1 MHLRT
6 SHDEMHEPLTTCELP
21 RRAFVAGSAAGAI
34 SALAAGRAVAAS
46 EQIGIGFVGYGLI
59 GKRHVLDFQ
68 AQPDVKIVG
77 VAECHQ
83 GRLDEA
89 RAAIGGGVR
98 AHSDFRKLLDD
109 PDVQAVVISTP
120 DHWHALMTMMACAA
134 GKDVYVEKPLTLFP
148 REGQWMIAAAEKHQ
162 RVVQV
167 GTQQRSGPHYAR
179 ARDLIQSGRIG
190 QVVAVRMHALRNI
203 MPGFGRSPDGP
214 PPAGFDWE
222 MFLGPAPLR
231 PYNANRGL
239 YHFRWFWDYSGGQ
252 MTNLGQHSL
261 DIVDW
266 FLGGKWPRAVASFG
280 GRLALTDNGETP
292 DTQEAIFDFP
302 GFTAN
307 WSHREASLGEPAGSS
322 LVFCGTKGSLSIS
335 RSGFVITSDKII
347 RPEDAVPQFT
357 DSQPVGGV
365 QRSRDPGEAKYWTE
379 ALTDQSG
386 NSLEQFRR
394 HTRNFLDC
402 IKSREQPISDLA
414 SAHRVATNCHLANLS
429 LRLGRSLAW
438 DAQAQTIR
446 GDDEAATRIERPYRQ
461 PWERERKAIVG

>member
-1 MHLRT
+1 MN
-6 SHDEMHEPLTTCELP
+6 D
-21 RRAFVAGSAAGAI
+21 
-34 SALAAGRAVAAS
+34 
-46 EQIGIGFVGYGLI
+46 QIGVGFIGFGLI

-68 AQPDVKIVG
+68 AQPDVKIVA

-89 RAAIGGGVR
+89 RATIGGGVR
-98 AHSDFRKLLDD
+98 GYGDFRKLLDD
-109 PDVQAVVISTP
+109 NDVQAVVISTP

-148 REGQWMIAAAEKHQ
+148 REGQWMTAAAKKHQ

-179 ARDLIQSGRIG
+179 ARELIQAGRIG
-190 QVVAVRMHALRNI
+190 QVMAVRMQSLRNI
-203 MPGFGRSPDGP
+203 MPGFARTADSP
-214 PPAGFDWE
+214 PPNGLDWE

-231 PYNANRGL
+231 PYNASRGL

-280 GRLALTDNGETP
+280 GRLALTGSGETP

-307 WSHREASLGEPAGSS
+307 WSHREACQGEPAGSS

-335 RSGFVITSDKII
+335 RSGFVITPDKII

-357 DSQPVGGV
+357 DAHPVGGV
-365 QRSRDPGEAKYWTE
+365 QRSPPLGEAKFWAE
-379 ALTDQSG
+379 PVTDKSG
-386 NSLEQFRR
+386 DQLDQFRR
-394 HTRNFLDC
+394 HVRNFLDC
-402 IKSREQPISDLA
+402 IRTREQPVSDLA
-414 SAHRVATNCHLANLS
+414 SAHRVSTICHLANAS
-429 LRLGRSLAW
+429 LRLGRSVAW
-438 DAQAQTIR
+438 DAETHSVP
-446 GDDEAATRIERPYRQ
+446 GDSEAVTLLERPYRQ
-461 PWERERKAIVG
+461 PWENERKAIVG